1 MTMDSDLLTYIA
13 PGGLIPVQAESFVV
27 IDYNAIISL
36 QVLYCTVRLLSYG
49 AM

>member
-13 PGGLIPVQAESFVV
+13 PGGLIPVQAESFVAL
-27 IDYNAIISL
+27 INYNAIISL
-36 QVLYCTVRLLSYG
+36 QVLYCVVLSYG